1 MYLDIIIYVIAF
13 CSNIIIYY
21 YYDVYNM
28 NINVLHN
35 VCINVSII

>member
-1 MYLDIIIYVIAF
+1 MYLDIIIYIIAF

-21 YYDVYNM
+21 YYDVYM
-28 NINVLHN
+28 NINVSHN